1 MSTSEQNVSPHDAF
15 VPAFSPGTV
24 SAIIPARNE
33 EAVIAT
39 CIESLGRQPEIS
51 EIVVVDDQSTD
62 GTAGAV
68 RTLNAKYAHLRLLQ
82 ADRLPDGW
90 VGKNYALWIGVQQAK
105 GSWLLLTD
113 ADAEH
118 QSNSAVRVRMYR
130 SFDAMWQGWK
140 KNLYRLIGGTPWTA
154 FREIE
159 SSLPWIPLALILIGL
174 KSPLIFLSGVLLLL
188 ARQTLY
194 GLELVRN
201 RFPFS

>member
-15 VPAFSPGTV
+15 VPAFSPETV

-90 VGKNYALWIGVQQAK
+90 VGKKYALWVGVQETK
-105 GSWLLLTD
+105 SSWLLFPD
-113 ADAEH
+113 AYAQHPSDSAGPALQNAQEH
-118 QSNSAVRVRMYR
+118 Q
-130 SFDAMWQGWK
+130 
-140 KNLYRLIGGTPWTA
+140 TP
-154 FREIE
+154 
-159 SSLPWIPLALILIGL
+159 
-174 KSPLIFLSGVLLLL
+174 
-188 ARQTLY
+188 
-194 GLELVRN
+194 LV
-201 RFPFS
+201 PFS